1 MMISISSKFHFCY
14 KQTLKASILNSID
27 RKYRQKINQ
36 IKTEQKGKTSHT
48 KKINTVILVD
58 GV

>member
-1 MMISISSKFHFCY
+1 M
-14 KQTLKASILNSID
+14 LNSID

-58 GV
+58 GVYSACLLLEMFLIQ